1 MYILPYGAVNAF
13 CHCSTV
19 IFEPTLIRRTDIVL
33 PVANSR
39 REFLKFVPKPNDSM
53 PEDDRPTGRHTKKG
67 VASPGSLNP
76 NLRRGKKRRWK
87 LQDYVEGIK
96 RGERVA
102 LAKAITLIES
112 ARPAHHQ
119 LAQQIIE
126 QCLPY
131 SGHSV
136 RIGITGTPGVGKST
150 FIEAFGQH
158 LIGSAGCQVAV
169 LAVDPSSQVSRGSI
183 LGDKTRMEQ
192 LSHYEQAFI
201 RPSPAGESLGGVA
214 RKTREAIILCE
225 AAGYDTIIIETVGVG
240 QSETAVHSMT
250 DFFLLLLLPGA
261 GDELQGI
268 KRGIVEMADLAVVNK
283 ADGERLKLAKQAKQE
298 YRNALHL
305 LPPKASGWTAQVEIC
320 SATTGMG
327 IPDIWSTVQDYV
339 EMTKAN
345 GYFQR
350 NRSDQAKYWLHETIK
365 TELQQ
370 AFFAHPKVS
379 AQLKATEQAVI
390 EGRQSSF
397 QAAAHLLAL
406 FLKAPPTT
414 K

>member
-1 MYILPYGAVNAF
+1 L
-13 CHCSTV
+13 
-19 IFEPTLIRRTDIVL
+19 E
-33 PVANSR
+33 
-39 REFLKFVPKPNDSM
+39 
-53 PEDDRPTGRHTKKG
+53 
-67 VASPGSLNP
+67 
-76 NLRRGKKRRWK
+76 
-87 LQDYVEGIK
+87 DYVEGIK
-96 RGERVA
+96 QGQRVA

-112 ARPAHHQ
+112 TRPEHHE

-126 QCLPY
+126 QCLPH
-131 SGHSV
+131 SGRSV

-158 LIGSAGCQVAV
+158 LIHEANRKIAV

-192 LSHYEQAFI
+192 LSHQEAAFI
-201 RPSPAGESLGGVA
+201 RPSPAGDSLGGVA

-283 ADGERLKLAKQAKQE
+283 ADGERLTLAKQAKRE

-305 LPPKASGWTAQVEIC
+305 LPPKASQWIAKVEIC
-320 SATTGMG
+320 SATSGMG
-327 IPDIWSTVQDYV
+327 IPEIWSDIQAYV
-339 EMTKAN
+339 KQTKEN
-345 GYFQR
+345 GYFER

-365 TELQQ
+365 QALQQ
-370 AFFAHPKVS
+370 AFFSHPAVS
-379 AQLKATEQAVI
+379 AQMRSTEQAVV

-397 QAAAHLLAL
+397 QAADDLLSL
-406 FLKAPPTT
+406 FLKGKTGD
-414 K
+414 